1 MRREFFVYL
10 YDLMKENPNIWAI
23 TGDLGYGG
31 FDRIRQDFPERF
43 LNVGASEQSMMGI
56 ACGLALEGKIPFVYS
71 ITPFLLYR
79 PFETLR
85 TYIDHE
91 KLNVKLIGS
100 GRDSDY
106 EHDGFSHYAGDD
118 KVFMKGFKNIQSC
131 WPEYTEDLPEIL
143 HTMIKYNKPYY
154 LNLKR

>member
-1 MRREFFVYL
+1 MRRLFFKLL
-10 YDLMKENPNIWAI
+10 YDHMKRDKRIFAL
-23 TGDLGYGG
+23 TGDLGYIG
-31 FDRIRQDFPERF
+31 FDRIRDDFPDRF
-43 LNVGASEQSMMGI
+43 LNTGAAEQAMIGI
-56 ACGLALEGKIPFVYS
+56 ACGLAMSGKIPVVYS

-79 PFETLR
+79 PFETIR
-85 TYIDHE
+85 NYIDHE

-118 KVFMKGFKNIQSC
+118 RKIMKNFKHIQSC
-131 WPEYTEDLPEIL
+131 WPEYKEDLPDIL
-143 HTMIKYNKPYY
+143 SMILSRNRPYY